1 MPWDGARDSD
11 RPTYDDA
18 AKDAAARFL
27 YAEMNPQPR
36 IRGLETV
43 AQCRAWL
50 AVETDRDAPR
60 PAIVAALNERLA
72 ALRDGDAEPAGT
84 ADAEVSA

>member
-27 YAEMNPQPR
+27 FADLNPQPR

-43 AQCRAWL
+43 AQVRAWI
-50 AVETDRDAPR
+50 AVETDRAEPR
-60 PAIVAALNERLA
+60 TEIVAALNQRLA
-72 ALRDGDAEPAGT
+72 ALRDGDRDDAGT